1 MTVPTADPTQSQW
14 RLQRTPDGEPI
25 DGAHSWVA
33 ASNVTLT
40 DAEVKQALKPRGV
53 VRVPDAIVYVLEVHC
68 GACRMPYE
76 RAVLTE
82 CVVDERLRGGP
93 VGTRKRRN
101 LDVEGE
107 ANPA

>member
-1 MTVPTADPTQSQW
+1 MTTMTADPMQSQW
-14 RLQRTPDGEPI
+14 RLQRTLDGEEV

-33 ASNVTLT
+33 ASNVRLT
-40 DAEVKQALKPRGV
+40 DAEVKQALKPRAV
-53 VRVPDAIVYVLEVHC
+53 VRVPDAIVHVLEVHC
-68 GACRMPYE
+68 GSCRMPYE

-82 CVVDERLRGGP
+82 CTVDDRLRGGP

-101 LDVEGE
+101 LDVEDE

>member
-1 MTVPTADPTQSQW
+1 MTTMTADPGTSLW
-14 RLQRTPDGEPI
+14 RLQRTSDGEPI
-25 DGAHSWVA
+25 DGAHNWVA

-40 DAEVKQALKPRGV
+40 DEEVKQALKPRGI
-53 VRVPDAIVYVLEVHC
+53 VRVPDAIVHVLEVHC

-82 CVVDERLRGGP
+82 CIVDDRLRGGP

-101 LDVEGE
+101 ADVEDE